1 VKKLVIAI
9 VLVAVVVGGT
19 FGGLAAANGG
29 PTLKA
34 IGFSSP
40 GDITVVGTAWVPG
53 LPVDLFMDVPDVNH
67 HVGVATPDAKGGFTL
82 KFGLLG
88 TVIGNHVVIGVQ
100 GFGPPVNAP
109 FTLKGSSPVDDR
121 TYQEV
126 ANIEAK
132 LDDPATGLAEIKAE
146 VANIED
152 NVTSSD
158 YGLQEIRDK
167 IGKIINN
174 DDWGL
179 KEVKNEVANIEDLAS
194 EMVAVA
200 GNTVQISTA
209 GDCSTLTGSWQ
220 ILHEDSQTN
229 VKHVHLTVARQTN
242 NFDLQL
248 RIRVGRGGDYHGF
261 YLVDAT
267 NVAPGVYTYEFDCV
281 GFRLRAKSSSG
292 GDVCYTLT
300 KNYRPAID
308 AAEEPWPEE

>member
-1 VKKLVIAI
+1 MKKLIIAI

-53 LPVDLFMDVPDVNH
+53 LPVDLFMDVQDVNH

-132 LDDPATGLAEIKAE
+132 LDDPNHGLVEIKAE
-146 VANIED
+146 VAAIED
-152 NVTSSD
+152 AVNTRVPAAYTDADGRRKTSSGTWTYD
-158 YGLQEIRDK
+158 FGPYPEVRLINLTLRTDEASAILFPDKVRVYGRFLNEDGSYAWDQLDGWSGNDVETLQFVTDAWRIQMVV
-167 IGKIINN
+167 NN
-174 DDWGL
+174 
-179 KEVKNEVANIEDLAS
+179 AP
-194 EMVAVA
+194 M
-200 GNTVQISTA
+200 TVNWNCFETA
-209 GDCSTLTGSWQ
+209 
-220 ILHEDSQTN
+220 
-229 VKHVHLTVARQTN
+229 
-242 NFDLQL
+242 
-248 RIRVGRGGDYHGF
+248 RGGV
-261 YLVDAT
+261 VDLG
-267 NVAPGVYTYEFDCV
+267 APGDSAPVESFD
-281 GFRLRAKSSSG
+281 
-292 GDVCYTLT
+292 
-300 KNYRPAID
+300 PAI
-308 AAEEPWPEE
+308 EGTG